1 MPDAEAGQP
10 EGFAGAYG
18 SEHEGRMAK
27 DSVETGS
34 LKPDAGAGQREGF
47 AAAYGSEHEGRDAKQ
62 SSG

>member
-1 MPDAEAGQP
+1 
-10 EGFAGAYG
+10 
-18 SEHEGRMAK
+18 MAK

>member
-1 MPDAEAGQP
+1 MERRAHSRLLGGAGRF
-10 EGFAGAYG
+10 EEIAT
-18 SEHEGRMAK
+18 K
-27 DSVETGS
+27 DNVETGS